1 MSTSPPVG
9 PLVLAVGGAGLALSD
24 ALQRVRDHL
33 DACGVAA
40 KARHASVLAFEE
52 LVVNVIRH
60 AGIRPAPGDEI
71 VCATVDVD
79 PDAVRLRIEDRG
91 PAFDPT
97 AFTEPA
103 APVSIET
110 APIGGLGILL
120 VRRSVDRLDYARVG
134 GRNRVEV
141 TVANR

>member
-1 MSTSPPVG
+1 MSASQR

-24 ALQRVRDHL
+24 ALHRLREHL
-33 DACGVAA
+33 DARGVAP

-71 VCATVDVD
+71 VCATVDID
-79 PDAVRLRIEDRG
+79 ADAVRLRFEDRG
-91 PAFDPT
+91 AEFDPT
-97 AFTEPA
+97 AVADPLPPA
-103 APVSIET
+103 SIET
-110 APIGGLGILL
+110 APIGGLGIPL
-120 VRRSVDRLDYARVG
+120 VRRSVDRLVYTRVG